1 MSRTATRRYDGAMRV
16 RVYPLRSRG
25 RRVDRPEN
33 QDGVPGDLRM
43 YSQVHGSEMHM
54 VARLCTRT
62 ERSSTDRELLPPL
75 FSPELV
81 AVGDRALL
89 LRGFQAVD
97 GAAYVQEWRCVLE

>member
-1 MSRTATRRYDGAMRV
+1 MAAMKV
-16 RVYPLRSRG
+16 RVYSLRRRG
-25 RRVDRPEN
+25 RRLPRAEDL
-33 QDGVPGDLRM
+33 DGVPGDLRM
-43 YSQVHGSEMHM
+43 FSQVHGEEMHT

-75 FSPELV
+75 YAPRLV
-81 AVGDRALL
+81 AVGERALL

>member
-1 MSRTATRRYDGAMRV
+1 MRAATMVAMRV
-16 RVYPLRSRG
+16 RVYPLRARG

-62 ERSSTDRELLPPL
+62 DRSSTDRELLPPL

-81 AVGDRALL
+81 AMGDKALL
-89 LRGFQAVD
+89 LRGFQSVD
-97 GAAYVQEWRCVLE
+97 GAAYVQEWRCLLE

>member
-1 MSRTATRRYDGAMRV
+1 MKV
-16 RVYPLRSRG
+16 RVYPLRRNG
-25 RRVDRPEN
+25 RRMERTDAP
-33 QDGVPGDLRM
+33 DGVPGDLRM
-43 YSQVHGSEMHM
+43 YSMVQGSEMHR

-62 ERSSTDRELLPPL
+62 DRSSTDRELLPPL

-97 GAAYVQEWRCVLE
+97 GTAYVQEWRCLLE